1 MLKNYNKLHSERS
14 IFMALFFAKKE
25 SFSVASEQFAR
36 YEKLLKENEI
46 DYSAEENESE
56 IIITYPEK
64 QHEKVEK
71 IRNEIDQEDYENE
84 EMSME
89 IDARIFKTYG
99 LKILMLLQKGLIA
112 VRLNADRTSGRV
124 CCRRKNEHFLD
135 ELMVEKTEKD
145 REKRQTGLDRSIAIA
160 GKSIKKNKIP
170 TVKIKVERYLK
181 NEIERLLQINY
192 AYFYEWSLTENG
204 YEIEIREADQERF
217 YAQYMIALAAFS
229 LEHSLLQKVLQP
241 DKSMAIN
248 PEKAVH
254 PEELEQK
261 KKKKLTRSKS
271 MLIRLTPTEYDLVQ
285 TKIDK
290 SGHKQSDYLR
300 AQVMYGNVN
309 EVPASM
315 ESIETL
321 NELKNLAKEFG
332 RVEGMIA
339 KTIRVHEK
347 SYFLSAEEMLDLKN
361 EVKELRKIKKEIKK
375 KVNEWYS

>member
-1 MLKNYNKLHSERS
+1 
-14 IFMALFFAKKE
+14 MALFFSKKE

-36 YEKLLKENEI
+36 YEKLLKESEI
-46 DYSAEENESE
+46 DYTAEENESE

-71 IRNEIDQEDYENE
+71 IRDEIDQEDYENQE
-84 EMSME
+84 ITME

-99 LKILMLLQKGLIA
+99 LKILMLLQKGLIS
-112 VRLNADRTSGRV
+112 VRLNEDRTGGQI
-124 CCRRKNEHFLD
+124 CCRRKNEHFLN

-145 REKRQTGLDRSIAIA
+145 REKRQSGLDRSIASA
-160 GKSIKKNKIP
+160 KKSTEKNKIP

-192 AYFYEWSLTENG
+192 SYFYEWSLTENG
-204 YEIEIREADQERF
+204 YEIEIREVDQERF

-229 LEHSLLQKVLQP
+229 LEHSHLKKVLQP
-241 DKSMAIN
+241 DKSKAIN
-248 PEKAVH
+248 PDQAAH
-254 PEELEQK
+254 PEELEKK

-271 MLIRLTPTEYDLVQ
+271 MLVRLTPAEYDFVQ

-300 AQVMYGNVN
+300 AQVMYGSVN

-315 ESIETL
+315 EAIETL

-347 SYFLSAEEMLDLKN
+347 SYFLSAEEMLELKN
-361 EVKELRKIKKEIKK
+361 EVKELRKIKKEIKE